1 MFGDSQIY
9 LLGTTHR
16 TMADTGFAGSN
27 HSGNPEPGNGTGMS
41 AGNGMSSRTGTLT
54 VTEAGPVIDTEP
66 GIVSVSGTGDATQQA
81 TVAGGGAR
89 VGAGAAVPRASPG
102 AGTVTVV

>member
-54 VTEAGPVIDTEP
+54 VSESGPVVDAEP
-66 GIVSVSGTGDATQQA
+66 GIVSVSGKEDATELA
-81 TVAGGGAR
+81 TGAGGGAR
-89 VGAGAAVPRASPG
+89 VGAGAAVPRASPV